1 MLKGFHVNENY
12 KEHKYYKYI
21 VHCVAMVA
29 SFDGE
34 WMVEERRLAVTLTS
48 TGNLYS

>member
-1 MLKGFHVNENY
+1 MSTRMIKNINITNM
-12 KEHKYYKYI
+12 YI
-21 VHCVAMVA
+21 VHYVAMVA